1 MTVWS
6 MVERLKMEKR
16 HSQDKR
22 VVEQGSRDCSTE
34 SEEWTSSESENEQP
48 RVRNSSSNALPR
60 EKDVPPH
67 KPHRQL
73 CRSPCLDQ
81 PSFSQSSLLQDLKL
95 EDGQA
100 SSDKEY
106 QAKMDF
112 ALKLGYAGDQIQA
125 VLNKLGADALI
136 NDILAELV
144 RLGNKAENEGPASLG
159 SGAAPTSGT
168 AAKEVTSPEFSLE
181 EDVVDSS
188 DNLRPIVIDG
198 SNVAMSH
205 GNKEGFSCRGI
216 QLAVDWFLEKGHRDI
231 TVFVPTWRKEQ
242 SRPDAPITGN
252 HFRDWHN
259 CYKIKDK
266 DFSSRMTQLFYLRG
280 VKPKAHCFFFNS
292 YLYPALLR
300 RLRAAYNS
308 WDTTQCAQQ

>member
-1 MTVWS
+1 MTAWS

-16 HSQDKR
+16 HSRDKR
-22 VVEQGSRDCSTE
+22 TLEQDGGDCSTE

-48 RVRNSSSNALPR
+48 CVKNSSGNTLFR
-60 EKDVPPH
+60 EKDVSLH

-95 EDGQA
+95 EDGKA
-100 SSDKEY
+100 NSDKEY
-106 QAKMDF
+106 QAKIDF

-159 SGAAPTSGT
+159 STTAPVGGT
-168 AAKEVTSPEFSLE
+168 AAKEVTSPELSLE
-181 EDVVDSS
+181 EEVVDSS

-198 SNVAMSH
+198 SNVAM
-205 GNKEGFSCRGI
+205 R
-216 QLAVDWFLEKGHRDI
+216 
-231 TVFVPTWRKEQ
+231 
-242 SRPDAPITGN
+242 
-252 HFRDWHN
+252 
-259 CYKIKDK
+259 
-266 DFSSRMTQLFYLRG
+266 
-280 VKPKAHCFFFNS
+280 
-292 YLYPALLR
+292 
-300 RLRAAYNS
+300 
-308 WDTTQCAQQ
+308 